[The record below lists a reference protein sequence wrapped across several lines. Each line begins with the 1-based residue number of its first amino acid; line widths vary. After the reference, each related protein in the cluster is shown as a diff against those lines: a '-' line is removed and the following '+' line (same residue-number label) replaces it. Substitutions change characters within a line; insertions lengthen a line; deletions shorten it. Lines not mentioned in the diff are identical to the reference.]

1 MRYLTVQEVIAIHF
15 VIMERYS
22 PKEQKGVKDPA
33 LLESAVYRPQQSV
46 FGQDAYPTIFEKA
59 AALFESLA
67 KNHCFYNAN
76 KRTAFVSLI
85 QFLTFFPRS
94 LPSSKR
100 SEGGRGIGKF
110 LIPKNEHTCYNQTI
124 LSCKERRARHLQT
137 LERTNEADVSTD
149 CVSKK

>member
-46 FGQDAYPTIFEKA
+46 FGQDAYPTVFEKA

-67 KNHCFYNAN
+67 KNHCFHNAN

-85 QFLTFFPRS
+85 QFL
-94 LPSSKR
+94 K
-100 SEGGRGIGKF
+100 
-110 LIPKNEHTCYNQTI
+110 YNGYDFHMPQDDAIEFVVDVVNNRYSFEQIVATI
-124 LSCKERRARHLQT
+124 KEYS
-137 LERTNEADVSTD
+137 LER
-149 CVSKK
+149 KR